1 MQNKHRQRNRHGKFW
16 LSLGL
21 VAIASN
27 PLWVVL
33 RLGAGAIATVAAITP
48 AQAAALTQWQFDPVN
63 QQLEVTIPPGTTPRY
78 FLLAQPTRIVMDLP
92 NIDMGAVSGQET
104 YSGAVRQIRVS
115 QFEPG
120 LTRIVLELS
129 PDAVLAPGQVQ
140 LQQLTA
146 TSNAS
151 ARWALR
157 PLFEAGSGDIAAN
170 PSSPVAPSQ
179 TAIAAPPVPA
189 PTGSTTGS
197 TVPDDLQGRSPS
209 SLLTTEPASI
219 GSTSS
224 GSTFSGNTSSGNT
237 SSSTSPGLPPMEPG
251 GVEIPIE
258 TTPTTAP
265 SSSPVASDWQLPP
278 ALPQTGSA
286 SIVTVPPL
294 GSTSAQPAPSQSVP
308 SQPTAFPPVQ
318 TAAIPSAVEPSQP
331 VPVRRSPTI
340 AVAPSNP
347 NLLLP
352 SGTRLNLRYP
362 RPTALTLTPETPW
375 QEVLVLDQPV
385 LDFAGN
391 VVFPTGSQVIGRF
404 ETTSDGSQFI
414 AQAISLGDR
423 NVRLDAESTTLG
435 GDRQVSNRNLIRNSA
450 LGAIGVTVLG
460 VLTGGIGLLG
470 LAAGAA
476 TGAATTYIT
485 APQPATIQP
494 NQIVEV
500 RLTRDILR

>member
-1 MQNKHRQRNRHGKFW
+1 MQDRHRLGNHDRQFWRGKVW

-21 VAIASN
+21 VAIASH
-27 PLWVVL
+27 PLGL
-33 RLGAGAIATVAAITP
+33 TLGLGAGAIATVAVVTP
-48 AQAAALTQWQFDPVN
+48 AQAAALTQWRFDPVS

-92 NIDMGAVSGQET
+92 NIDMGAVSEQET
-104 YSGAVRQIRVS
+104 YQGAVRQIRVS
-115 QFEPG
+115 QFQPG

-157 PLFEAGSGDIAAN
+157 PLFESGSGEIAAHSAT
-170 PSSPVAPSQ
+170 P
-179 TAIAAPPVPA
+179 AAPDQAASATATASPA
-189 PTGSTTGS
+189 PVSPS
-197 TVPDDLQGRSPS
+197 PASADLPDDLQGRSPS
-209 SLLTTEPASI
+209 SLLTTAPASV
-219 GSTSS
+219 GSAPAPASS
-224 GSTFSGNTSSGNT
+224 GF
-237 SSSTSPGLPPMEPG
+237 PPPDSG
-251 GVEIPIE
+251 GVAVPAESTAAPAATE
-258 TTPTTAP
+258 FPAPVDSTPPTPAP
-265 SSSPVASDWQLPP
+265 SPSRVASDWQIPPALPP
-278 ALPQTGSA
+278 ALPQTS
-286 SIVTVPPL
+286 SPSVVTVPPL
-294 GSTSAQPAPSQSVP
+294 SSAAAPQPAPT
-308 SQPTAFPPVQ
+308 QPTAP
-318 TAAIPSAVEPSQP
+318 ASIQP
-331 VPVRRSPTI
+331 PTI
-340 AVAPSNP
+340 ATAPRNP

-352 SGTRLNLRYP
+352 SGTALNLRYP
-362 RPTALTLTPETPW
+362 RQTALTLNPETPW

-385 LDFAGN
+385 LDVAGN
-391 VVFPTGSQVIGRF
+391 VVFPAESQVIGRF
-404 ETTSDGSQFI
+404 ETSSRGSQFI
-414 AQAISLGDR
+414 AQAISLNGR
-423 NVRLDAESTTLG
+423 NLRLDAESTNLG
-435 GDRQVSNRNLIRNSA
+435 GDRQVSGRNLIRNSA

-476 TGAATTYIT
+476 TGAATTYVT

>member
-1 MQNKHRQRNRHGKFW
+1 MQNRHRLHTTHGKIW

-21 VAIASN
+21 VAIASH
-27 PLWVVL
+27 PLGL
-33 RLGAGAIATVAAITP
+33 ALGLGAGAIATVAVVTP
-48 AQAAALTQWQFDPVN
+48 AQAAALTQWRFDPVS

-92 NIDMGAVSGQET
+92 NIDMGAVSEQET
-104 YSGAVRQIRVS
+104 YQGAVRQIRVS
-115 QFEPG
+115 QFQPG

-157 PLFEAGSGDIAAN
+157 PLFESGSGEIAAN
-170 PSSPVAPSQ
+170 SATAPAS
-179 TAIAAPPVPA
+179 PA
-189 PTGSTTGS
+189 PVSPS
-197 TVPDDLQGRSPS
+197 PASADLPNDLQGRSPS
-209 SLLTTEPASI
+209 ALLTTAPASV
-219 GSTSS
+219 GSTPALAVNA
-224 GSTFSGNTSSGNT
+224 TPPTPA
-237 SSSTSPGLPPMEPG
+237 TSPNG
-251 GVEIPIE
+251 
-258 TTPTTAP
+258 
-265 SSSPVASDWQLPP
+265 VASDWQIPPALPP
-278 ALPQTGSA
+278 ALPQTS
-286 SIVTVPPL
+286 SPSMVTVPPL
-294 GSTSAQPAPSQSVP
+294 SAAAVTQPAPIQPALVQPAPAQPAPT
-308 SQPTAFPPVQ
+308 QPTAP
-318 TAAIPSAVEPSQP
+318 IQP
-331 VPVRRSPTI
+331 PTI
-340 AVAPSNP
+340 ATAPSNP

-352 SGTRLNLRYP
+352 SGTALNLRYP
-362 RPTALTLTPETPW
+362 RQTALTLNPETPW
-375 QEVLVLDQPV
+375 QEVLVLDQSV

-391 VVFPTGSQVIGRF
+391 VVFPAESQVIGRF
-404 ETTSDGSQFI
+404 ETSSRGSQFV
-414 AQAISLGDR
+414 AQAISLNGR
-423 NVRLDAESTTLG
+423 NLRLDAESANLG
-435 GDRQVSNRNLIRNSA
+435 GDRQVSERNLIRNSA

-476 TGAATTYIT
+476 TGAATTYVT

>member
-1 MQNKHRQRNRHGKFW
+1 MQNRHRLHTTHGKIW

-21 VAIASN
+21 VAIASH
-27 PLWVVL
+27 PLGL
-33 RLGAGAIATVAAITP
+33 ALGLGAGAIATVAVVTP
-48 AQAAALTQWQFDPVN
+48 AQAAALTQWRFDPVS

-92 NIDMGAVSGQET
+92 NIDMGAVSEQET
-104 YSGAVRQIRVS
+104 YQGAVRQIRVS
-115 QFEPG
+115 QFQPG

-157 PLFEAGSGDIAAN
+157 PLFESGSGEIAAN
-170 PSSPVAPSQ
+170 SATAPAS
-179 TAIAAPPVPA
+179 PA
-189 PTGSTTGS
+189 PVSPS
-197 TVPDDLQGRSPS
+197 PASADLPNDLQGRSPS
-209 SLLTTEPASI
+209 ALLTTAPASV
-219 GSTSS
+219 GSTPALAVNA
-224 GSTFSGNTSSGNT
+224 T
-237 SSSTSPGLPPMEPG
+237 PP
-251 GVEIPIE
+251 
-258 TTPTTAP
+258 TPAP
-265 SSSPVASDWQLPP
+265 SPSGVASDWQIPPALPP
-278 ALPQTGSA
+278 ALPQTS
-286 SIVTVPPL
+286 SPSMVTVPPL
-294 GSTSAQPAPSQSVP
+294 SAAAAIQPAPI
-308 SQPTAFPPVQ
+308 QPAPTQP
-318 TAAIPSAVEPSQP
+318 AAPALIQP
-331 VPVRRSPTI
+331 PTI
-340 AVAPSNP
+340 ATAPSNP

-352 SGTRLNLRYP
+352 SGTALNLRYP
-362 RPTALTLTPETPW
+362 RQTALTLNPETPW
-375 QEVLVLDQPV
+375 QEVLVLDQSV

-391 VVFPTGSQVIGRF
+391 VVFPAESQVIGRF
-404 ETTSDGSQFI
+404 ETSSRGSQFV
-414 AQAISLGDR
+414 AQAISLNGR
-423 NVRLDAESTTLG
+423 NLRLDAESANLG
-435 GDRQVSNRNLIRNSA
+435 GDRQVSERNLIRNSA

-476 TGAATTYIT
+476 TGAATTYVT